1 MLERVGIV
9 GLGAFGRF
17 MAGHVGAVA
26 REVVGCDGSGVET
39 PRGVRRGTIADIAG
53 CEVVIVAVPLAA
65 MRGVL
70 EDLAAAMER
79 VEQGGQAGR
88 AGVVVDVCSVKVEPV
103 RLMREILPASVRV
116 LGTHPLFGPQSGAQG
131 IRGMPIAVCP
141 VRVDAETMA
150 RARAVL
156 EVGLGLR
163 VIEIDAERHDRD
175 MAYVQGLTHY
185 ISRALSALPLP
196 ETPLATMAYERLLAM
211 RSNLAADSWA
221 LFETIQQGNAHAAEV
236 RSGLRAE
243 LEALEERLLRR
254 DG

>member
-70 EDLAAAMER
+70 EDLAAAMEL
-79 VEQGGQAGR
+79 EGR
-88 AGVVVDVCSVKVEPV
+88 GARGGVVVDVCSVKVEPV

-185 ISRALSALPLP
+185 ISRALSAMPLP

-236 RSGLRAE
+236 RAGLRAE
-243 LEALEERLLRR
+243 LEALEERLFR
-254 DG
+254 